1 MIISNWDID
10 HYTAA
15 TNVDGG
21 LQTLEGSHSGTKLE
35 EQHCG
40 TPDLQIRCTD
50 GSTAESMA
58 ELQVDECPPPAS
70 IRAIPE
76 IDPPAAVDP
85 DDCQFIVERL
95 VRKRVRAVGRR
106 KIVQYLVK
114 WKGYPEDE
122 NTWEGETDIH
132 DDLIKAFA
140 EQKRLDVS
148 K

>member
-1 MIISNWDID
+1 MIISNRDIG
-10 HYTAA
+10 HYTAS

-40 TPDLQIRCTD
+40 TQDLQIRCTD
-50 GSTAESMA
+50 GSIAESMA
-58 ELQVDECPPPAS
+58 KLQADEYPPPAS
-70 IRAIPE
+70 IRAIPG

-95 VRKRVRAVGRR
+95 VQKRIHKVRRR

-122 NTWEGETDIH
+122 NTWENETDIH

-140 EQKRLDVS
+140 EQKCLGVS

>member
-1 MIISNWDID
+1 MIISNWNID

-15 TNVDGG
+15 TNVDGS
-21 LQTLEGSHSGTKLE
+21 LQTLKGSHSGTKLE

-40 TPDLQIRCTD
+40 TPDSQIRCTD
-50 GSTAESMA
+50 GSIAELMA
-58 ELQVDECPPPAS
+58 ELQADECPLPAS
-70 IRAIPE
+70 IRAIPG

-95 VRKRVRAVGRR
+95 VRKRVRAVRRR

-114 WKGYPEDE
+114 WKGYPKDE
-122 NTWEGETDIH
+122 NTWEDETDIH
-132 DDLIKAFA
+132 DDLTKAFA
-140 EQKRLDVS
+140 EQKRLDIS